1 LIQIKRRPSA
11 AAYFGPVDHP
21 DAANAMTPATY
32 SAREQLRD
40 GRPVE
45 IRALRPDDET
55 EMLAA
60 VDRTDPESLR
70 RRFFV
75 TKRGF
80 SEKEKSF
87 FMHIDFVNHVALV
100 AEINE
105 GTRRAIIGGGRY
117 IVTAAGEAEVAFVVV
132 DAYQGQGIGGL
143 LTRHLVGLARAAGLK
158 QLAADVLPENI
169 SMRKVLDKFG
179 FHATRSLD
187 PQVMHLTLPL
197 I

>member
-1 LIQIKRRPSA
+1 
-11 AAYFGPVDHP
+11 
-21 DAANAMTPATY
+21 MTPATY

-105 GTRRAIIGGGRY
+105 GANRAIIGGGRY

-132 DAYQGQGIGGL
+132 DAYQGQGIGAL

-158 QLAADVLPENI
+158 QLAADVLPENMA
-169 SMRKVLDKFG
+169 MRKVLEKFG
-179 FHATRSLD
+179 FRATRSLD